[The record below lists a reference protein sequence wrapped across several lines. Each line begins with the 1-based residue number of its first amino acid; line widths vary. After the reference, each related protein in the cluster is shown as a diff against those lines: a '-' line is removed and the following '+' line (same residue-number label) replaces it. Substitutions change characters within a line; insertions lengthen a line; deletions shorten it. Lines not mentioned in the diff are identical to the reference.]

1 MKILT
6 IHPKFISDQRL
17 MDEHDHVHEIL
28 DLLGDEDSV
37 SEHPDYFRYN
47 GRRGLLYI
55 RHRILVEE
63 MIARGFNHTTL
74 IDRRSIEAAEW
85 EDLDISDEEIQK
97 DLGQVKSDDPPGRVP
112 LPEGEDREVLT
123 CSQEINS
130 AVPGILE
137 KEDLYVIWHLYRYVV
152 MERSYSRFRSLSEP
166 LQGKTR
172 GQVWMLLDLMMEEA
186 FAEDPEERAPGIAYE
201 SVWELVDEKATDDER
216 KEFKKLF
223 DGLEP
228 GRVDVGMRKFLA
240 GVATRIGDEKV
251 LASQMLRPY
260 L

>member
-1 MKILT
+1 MKVLT
-6 IHPKFISDQRL
+6 IHPKFLSDQRL
-17 MDEHDHVHEIL
+17 MDEHDHVHKIF

-63 MIARGFNHTTL
+63 MIVRGFNHTTF
-74 IDRRSIEAAEW
+74 IDRRVIDADEW
-85 EDLDISDEEIQK
+85 EDLDIAEK
-97 DLGQVKSDDPPGRVP
+97 DILEDRDQVKSDKSEGRVP
-112 LPEGEDREVLT
+112 LPDTEDLEVLT
-123 CSQEINS
+123 CSKEINS
-130 AVPGILE
+130 AVVGIME

-152 MERSYSRFRSLSEP
+152 MERSYSRYRSLSDP
-166 LQGKTR
+166 IQGKAR
-172 GQVWMLLDLMMEEA
+172 GQVWMLFDLMVEEA
-186 FAEDPEERAPGIAYE
+186 FAEDPEDRAPAIAYE
-201 SVWELVDEKATDDER
+201 SVWELVEEKATDEER
-216 KEFKKLF
+216 GEFKRLF
-223 DGLEP
+223 DALEP

-240 GVATRIGDEKV
+240 GVAARLDDEKV